1 MENYYE
7 KLVGLYEETKAAYDK
22 LNGLQS
28 ALDKNLSSIYHEIE
42 KSEFDSDGGH
52 SYALKL
58 KETLQYRRVIKDTL
72 QQVSP
77 VYNMLKNNMETVE
90 VRYTRAVA
98 KGYELRE
105 SLNVRMTVDE
115 VLELIG

>member
-7 KLVGLYEETKAAYDK
+7 KLVGLYEETKATYDK

-28 ALDKNLSSIYHEIE
+28 ALDKKVSSIYHEIE
-42 KSEFDSDGGH
+42 KSEFDPEGGH
-52 SYALKL
+52 TYALKL

-90 VRYTRAVA
+90 ERYTRAVA

>member
-7 KLVGLYEETKAAYDK
+7 KLVDLYEETKATYDK

-28 ALDKNLSSIYHEIE
+28 ALDKKVSRQYHLLEANDFGPE
-42 KSEFDSDGGH
+42 EMQDF
-52 SYALKL
+52 AVRL

-77 VYNMLKNNMETVE
+77 VYNMLKNNMEAVE
-90 VRYTRAVA
+90 ERYTRAVS

-105 SLNVRMTVDE
+105 SLNVQMDIDE

>member
-7 KLVGLYEETKAAYDK
+7 KLVGLYEETKTAYDK

-28 ALDKNLSSIYHEIE
+28 ALDKKVSRLYHDLEANDFGPE
-42 KSEFDSDGGH
+42 EMQDF
-52 SYALKL
+52 AVRL
-58 KETLQYRRVIKDTL
+58 KETLQYRRVIKDSL
-72 QQVSP
+72 QTVAP
-77 VYNMLKNNMETVE
+77 VYTTLRDNIETVE
-90 VRYTRAVA
+90 ERYTKAVA

-105 SLNVRMTVDE
+105 SLNVRMDIDQ